1 MKLSSAAVHRL
12 AWLGLTASL
21 ATAPLDAGA
30 QTAFKLH
37 QVPPFMDLQNYTVS
51 TFANAINRN
60 GLMASGLY
68 QQLGG
73 GTSFRCDK
81 TSCVD
86 IPELGSQHH
95 SSTSAEGINNA
106 GYVVGTSPYEFMSRG
121 YLFDGSTS
129 KNLGAFSEGVC
140 QGCNLSSVAHGINNL
155 GQVVGAGETVDGP
168 YRACIW
174 QGGTMTKLGTLGG
187 DSSEARGINDRGD
200 VVGESTLADGTTHAF
215 FYRRGHELDD
225 LRDLGTL
232 GGSWSAAYAVN
243 GQRLVTGCSTTAGG
257 TQTVAFVYD
266 GTSMKALPTLGGSY
280 ACASDINVN
289 GWIVGSALIAG
300 DVEWHGF
307 LYDGTQM
314 IDLND
319 TLPDEVRA
327 RWTVTFASGI
337 NRHGHI
343 AAMGTHKAHGS
354 ERALLLTPRAAE
366 GAR

>member
-1 MKLSSAAVHRL
+1 MTLSSAVHCL
-12 AWLGLTASL
+12 ARVGLAACLTTVSLGAW
-21 ATAPLDAGA
+21 A
-30 QTAFKLH
+30 QTSFKLH
-37 QVPPFMDLQNYTVS
+37 QVPPFMDLQNSTVS
-51 TFANAINRN
+51 TFANAINRH
-60 GLMASGLY
+60 GVMASGLY

-73 GTSFRCDK
+73 GTSFRCDR
-81 TSCVD
+81 TSCVE

-95 SSTSAEGINNA
+95 SSTSAEDINNA
-106 GYVVGTSPYEFMSRG
+106 GHVVGSSPYEFMSRG

-129 KNLGAFSEGVC
+129 KNLGAFPEGVC
-140 QGCNLSSVAHGINNL
+140 QGCNLSSLAHGINNL

-187 DSSEARGINDRGD
+187 ESSEARGINDRGD
-200 VVGESTLADGTTHAF
+200 VVGEATLADGKTHAF
-215 FYRRGHELDD
+215 FYRRGQAFDTLH
-225 LRDLGTL
+225 DLGTL
-232 GGSWSAAYAVN
+232 GGNWSAAYAVN
-243 GQRLVTGCSTTAGG
+243 GQRMVAGCSTTAGEA
-257 TQTVAFVYD
+257 QTVAFVHD

-280 ACASDINVN
+280 ACASDINVD

-300 DVEWHGF
+300 DAEWHGF

-319 TLPDEVRA
+319 TLSDEVRA

-354 ERALLLTPRAAE
+354 ERALLLTPRVP
-366 GAR
+366 

>member
-168 YRACIW
+168 YRAFIW

-232 GGSWSAAYAVN
+232 GGSWSA
-243 GQRLVTGCSTTAGG
+243 GLCRQRSAAGDGLLDDGRGARRRLPSSTTAP
-257 TQTVAFVYD
+257 A
-266 GTSMKALPTLGGSY
+266 
-280 ACASDINVN
+280 
-289 GWIVGSALIAG
+289 
-300 DVEWHGF
+300 
-307 LYDGTQM
+307 
-314 IDLND
+314 
-319 TLPDEVRA
+319 
-327 RWTVTFASGI
+327 
-337 NRHGHI
+337 
-343 AAMGTHKAHGS
+343 
-354 ERALLLTPRAAE
+354 
-366 GAR
+366 